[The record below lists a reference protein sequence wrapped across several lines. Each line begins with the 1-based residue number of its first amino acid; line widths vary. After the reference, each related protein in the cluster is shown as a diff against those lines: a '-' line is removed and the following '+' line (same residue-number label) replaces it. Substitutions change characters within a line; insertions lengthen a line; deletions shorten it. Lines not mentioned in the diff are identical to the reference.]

1 MTVTRS
7 FCSAVYAAPDTG
19 LVHEE
24 VFWPYSRLEIRQGSV
39 SYILGRNMHRVLSVF
54 AVFRIRTALW
64 FLGKKNFGSLQPIHA
79 AKVNFFSELNFYLKK
94 KNLQII
100 FFFKN

>member
-39 SYILGRNMHRVLSVF
+39 SYICTGQKYAQGLVSFCSVSDPNRIMVL
-54 AVFRIRTALW
+54 REKI
-64 FLGKKNFGSLQPIHA
+64 FGSFQPIHA
-79 AKVNFFSELNFYLKK
+79 NKVNFFS
-94 KNLQII
+94 
-100 FFFKN
+100 